1 MSTCESGFAIDVSR
15 GPNWLFLRLDASKE
29 GADQQLADALW
40 GIVSRHFIYRVVLE
54 FGPQFGQLSPMMI
67 AQLDAFRTRLEA
79 HDGALRVCGLNKKS
93 ADNLATYC
101 KESKLKSRLTSHSS
115 LVTAVFGTEES
126 SSSLPAYAHQDEVTQ
141 DSEFE
146 ALRVH

>member
-1 MSTCESGFAIDVSR
+1 MSTCESGFIIDVSR
-15 GPNWLFLRLDASKE
+15 GPNWLFLRLDSAKDA
-29 GADQQLADALW
+29 ADQQLADALW

-54 FGPQFGQLSPMMI
+54 FGPKFGQLSPMMI

-93 ADNLATYC
+93 ADTLATYC
-101 KESKLKSRLTSHSS
+101 QESKMRSRLTSNSS

-126 SSSLPAYAHQDEVTQ
+126 SALMPAYGHQDEVNQ
-141 DSEFE
+141 DSDYE

>member
-15 GPNWLFLRLDASKE
+15 GPNWLFLRLDSSKE

-40 GIVSRHFIYRVVLE
+40 NVVSRHFVYRVVLE

-67 AQLDAFRTRLEA
+67 AQLDAFRVRLEA
-79 HDGALRVCGLNKKS
+79 QDGALRVCGLNKKS
-93 ADNLATYC
+93 ADNLAKYC
-101 KESKLKSRLTSHSS
+101 KESKTKSRLTSHSS

-126 SSSLPAYAHQDEVTQ
+126 SSTLPAYQHAEGVTQ
-141 DSEFE
+141 DNDYE